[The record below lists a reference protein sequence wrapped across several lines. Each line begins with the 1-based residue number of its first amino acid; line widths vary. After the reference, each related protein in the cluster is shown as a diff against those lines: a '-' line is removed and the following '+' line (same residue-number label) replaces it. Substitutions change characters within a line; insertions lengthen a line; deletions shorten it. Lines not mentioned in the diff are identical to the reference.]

1 MDYFHEEMQRGLAGG
16 QGALKMI
23 PTFIGRPT
31 GAEKGGFLALDLG
44 GTNLRILDVTLAGK
58 GKAHVTATERFVIPP
73 SLMGGSGE
81 DLFSFIADC
90 VKHFLRRFKNGGPLR
105 DSLAFT
111 FSFPVEHLSISSGK
125 LISWTKGFTAGGVVG
140 RDVAALL
147 NEALKSKGAGFITV
161 EALTNDTVGTL
172 AAGSY
177 ADSTCDMG
185 VILGTGT
192 NACYAER
199 ANRIGKLPGLPPPD
213 AEMIVNMEWGNF
225 DRIPRNGYDHALD
238 RASSNPGRQCLEKM
252 ASGLYMGEIAR
263 RILVE
268 MMRQGLIFR
277 GADPSLFTAEYSLS
291 AEQMA
296 VVVQGGDFP
305 RESGVRELSEVDR
318 RSVCS
323 VFCIVSRRAARL
335 AATAIAAVVLWMDKN
350 LDHFHTIAVDGS
362 LFLKYPGFQAEMLFS
377 LADLLG
383 DRAKWIKFA
392 PTQDGSGTGA
402 AIVAA
407 VASFARAMD

>member
-1 MDYFHEEMQRGLAGG
+1 
-16 QGALKMI
+16 
-23 PTFIGRPT
+23 
-31 GAEKGGFLALDLG
+31 
-44 GTNLRILDVTLAGK
+44 
-58 GKAHVTATERFVIPP
+58 
-73 SLMGGSGE
+73 
-81 DLFSFIADC
+81 
-90 VKHFLRRFKNGGPLR
+90 
-105 DSLAFT
+105 
-111 FSFPVEHLSISSGK
+111 
-125 LISWTKGFTAGGVVG
+125 
-140 RDVAALL
+140 
-147 NEALKSKGAGFITV
+147 
-161 EALTNDTVGTL
+161 
-172 AAGSY
+172 
-177 ADSTCDMG
+177 
-185 VILGTGT
+185 
-192 NACYAER
+192 
-199 ANRIGKLPGLPPPD
+199 
-213 AEMIVNMEWGNF
+213 MEWGNF